1 MTQLFHELDFAIKKR
16 GDILKACTKNRI
28 FFLLPDK
35 IAKRFLSFSFLS
47 RCAQR
52 AGFNLLGRD
61 SGECIRQDLRCLSLY
76 CSKLYTGSVVDLSL
90 FGKNLKI
97 FHFSSGEIQNSLQYP
112 WNKFDHL
119 SNFPVARDAA
129 EEDLRPAR
137 KFVRLRADI
146 RATSPTDPSIP
157 KEALDVFP
165 FLFTQEGS
173 GTRVIA
179 GGSINS
185 IRGESS

>member
-1 MTQLFHELDFAIKKR
+1 MITNLLFLISVTQLFHELDFAIKKR

-97 FHFSSGEIQNSLQYP
+97 FHFSSGEIQNSNTRGINLSIFPIFQSREMRPRRIYARLVNSYGFAP
-112 WNKFDHL
+112 IFVQHL
-119 SNFPVARDAA
+119 RQIHPFRR
-129 EEDLRPAR
+129 RPSTFSLFFSL
-137 KFVRLRADI
+137 K
-146 RATSPTDPSIP
+146 
-157 KEALDVFP
+157 KEAA
-165 FLFTQEGS
+165 
-173 GTRVIA
+173 RV
-179 GGSINS
+179 
-185 IRGESS
+185 